1 MTATERETKKQQQ
14 QNQQKISSLPLPP
27 GNLGLPFLG
36 ETISFFTDRDFQQ
49 KRQAKYG
56 KVFKTSLFGRPNV
69 VMVGAEANAFLFKNE
84 NKYVVATWPKSTRVL
99 LGSSSLAVKTGDFHT
114 SRRKLLYQAF
124 QPRALASYIPTME
137 KITREYLQKWE
148 KLAQLTWYPELRNYT
163 FDIAGSLLLSS
174 DGGSQTPLGELF
186 EDWCAGLFTL
196 PIPLPW
202 TKFGKALRCRRE
214 LLKHI
219 EKIVLQRQ
227 QEDNPGEDALGI
239 LIQAKDEEGN
249 SLSLEELKDQV
260 LLLLFAG
267 HETLTSAI
275 ASFCLL
281 TAQYPDV
288 LQRLREEQQQLSL
301 SSSLTLDDIKQMTY
315 LEQVIKEVMRIIPAV
330 GGGFREVIETF
341 EFKGYRIPKDWT
353 IQYQIAQTH
362 KDSKIYQE
370 CDRFDPDRFAP
381 ERAEDKQQS
390 FGYIPFGGGLRECL
404 GKEFARLEMRIFAS
418 MLLREYEWELLPDQ
432 DLELVTIPTPHP
444 RDGLKINF
452 RRRV

>member
-1 MTATERETKKQQQ
+1 
-14 QNQQKISSLPLPP
+14 
-27 GNLGLPFLG
+27 
-36 ETISFFTDRDFQQ
+36 
-49 KRQAKYG
+49 
-56 KVFKTSLFGRPNV
+56 
-69 VMVGAEANAFLFKNE
+69 MVGAEANTFLFKNE
-84 NKYVVATWPKSTRVL
+84 NKYVVSTWPKSTKTL
-99 LGSSSLAVKTGDFHT
+99 LGAASLAVKTGEFHT

-137 KITREYLQKWE
+137 KITWEYLHKWE
-148 KLAQLTWYPELRNYT
+148 KLGQLTWYPELRNYT
-163 FDIAGSLLLSS
+163 FDIASSLFLSK

-186 EDWCAGLFTL
+186 EDWCAGLFTI

-202 TKFGKALRCRRE
+202 TKFGKALRCRQE

-227 QEDNPGEDALGI
+227 QTNNPGEDALGL
-239 LIQAKDEEGN
+239 LIQAKDDEGN

-281 TAQYPDV
+281 TAQYPEV
-288 LQRLREEQQQLSL
+288 LQRLQEEQQQLSL
-301 SSSLTLDDIKQMTY
+301 SSPLTWETIKEMTY
-315 LEQVIKEVMRIIPAV
+315 LEQVLKEVMRIIPPV
-330 GGGFREVIETF
+330 GGGFREVIESF
-341 EFKGYRIPKDWT
+341 EFKGYRIPKGWT

-362 KDSKIYQE
+362 KDQEIYPDG
-370 CDRFDPDRFAP
+370 DRFDPDRFAP
-381 ERAEDKQQS
+381 ERAEDKQTS
-390 FGYIPFGGGLRECL
+390 FAYIPFGGGLRECL

-418 MLLREYEWELLPDQ
+418 LLLRNYQWELLPNQ

-444 RDGLKINF
+444 RDQLKVKF
-452 RRRV
+452 HPLEA